1 MGGANAMST
10 ETIYQLTVSPDFT
23 PAHISGW
30 YIFNTWLQ
38 RTLALR
44 VHCELYDDFKS
55 QRQALENN
63 GVDLIYANPFDA
75 AMLVREKN
83 FLAIA
88 RAVGVTDECVIAVA
102 EHSAITCLED
112 FKPGVRLAQTDDPD
126 INLIGMI
133 MLESVDLSDANVE
146 TQVLGSYVLVAKTLI
161 QQTADVGF
169 FLKDSWDEFSGAI
182 RKQLRPIVSSQIGD
196 ICHVLLASP
205 RMAAQIEPLKTALAS
220 MHETTKGASV
230 LESLGFKSWQILEQ
244 EDTEFMIDLI
254 DTLKAR

>member
-1 MGGANAMST
+1 MST
-10 ETIYQLTVSPDFT
+10 EPVYQLTVSPDFT

-30 YIFNTWLQ
+30 YLFNTWLQ
-38 RTLALR
+38 RTLGVR
-44 VHCELYDDFKS
+44 VHCELYDNFGS
-55 QRQALENN
+55 QRQVIENN

-83 FLAIA
+83 FSVIA

-112 FKPGVRLAQTDDPD
+112 LKSGARLAQTDDPD

-133 MLESVDLSDANVE
+133 MLESVDLSDANIE
-146 TQVLGSYVLVAKTLI
+146 TQVLGSYVLVAKALM
-161 QQTADVGF
+161 QETADVGF
-169 FLKDSWDEFSGAI
+169 FLKDSWDEFSGVI
-182 RKQLRPIVSSQIGD
+182 RKQLRPLLSSQIGD

-205 RMAAQIEPLKTALAS
+205 RMAAQVEPLKTALAS
-220 MHETTKGASV
+220 LHESPKGASV
-230 LESLGFKSWQILEQ
+230 LESLGFKSWQTLEQ